1 MFSMCHVLDFLVEKQ
16 EAMELNMEWHDY
28 IIMPFPE
35 TCKMSLQAFLLFL
48 PLHENNADVAFEGGH
63 KEMLADFVR
72 QHAVIWEVE
81 MASKNGHNRAVFCAD
96 KIQKLLRV
104 GVGLVKTIF
113 PP

>member
-1 MFSMCHVLDFLVEKQ
+1 
-16 EAMELNMEWHDY
+16 MEWHDSN
-28 IIMPFPE
+28 IMPFSD
-35 TCKMSLQAFLLFL
+35 TCKMFFQAFLLLL

-72 QHAVIWEVE
+72 QHTVIREVE
-81 MASKNGHNRAVFCAD
+81 MACENGHDRAVFRAD
-96 KIQKLLRV
+96 KIQKFLRV

>member
-1 MFSMCHVLDFLVEKQ
+1 
-16 EAMELNMEWHDY
+16 
-28 IIMPFPE
+28 MPFPK
-35 TCKMSLQAFLLFL
+35 TCKNVFQAFLLLL

-96 KIQKLLRV
+96 KIKKLLCV
-104 GVGLVKTIF
+104 GVGLVVAVLS
-113 PP
+113 P